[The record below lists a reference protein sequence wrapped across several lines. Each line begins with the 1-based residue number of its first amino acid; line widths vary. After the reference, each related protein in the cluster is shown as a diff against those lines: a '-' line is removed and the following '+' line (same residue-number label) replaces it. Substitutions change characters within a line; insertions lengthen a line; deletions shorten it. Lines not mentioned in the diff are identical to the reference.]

1 MTRSSIHALHPAK
14 SFLGNGPFPSIMHV
28 QYPEKIPERRPRRG
42 PRLKDMGPEK
52 ASSFIEGHPETAV
65 QLQKEAQLDG
75 SRDLQIKGPAKTLEE
90 RRSSLDAEID
100 SLTSIL
106 ADLESS
112 SPYKTRA
119 PQATGPVS
127 WTRDLLLRQA
137 VRNHHV
143 FPPPAMASLQ
153 GVEEENAAPH
163 KSDQYSQT
171 LVSLQQEAAAWLNPP
186 LAHAGSG
193 PGRSG
198 AGSWLFAISAPLS
211 NLVYRK
217 RRQEASAVNAPGAP
231 AASPGAPVTGYKR
244 MVIPT
249 QPPLTATKKST
260 PKPQASPASSPVA
273 APVAAPVPRVQ
284 QPASQPVPAS
294 YTTASTPSQATFNV
308 QVRAAQPGPQQ
319 HPTPV
324 QYAPTQPRGP
334 DFAYGPPQPGFSP
347 AHVGGHHEPHYG
359 GGAPA
364 YGGGNAWRAEPS
376 HHTAPP
382 HNQTYQ
388 PPALKKTPI
397 TDPPASLAPYGVG
410 PAGSH
415 KRRGGLPRH
424 ESPCHLDER
433 AEFTGAVPWCPQ
445 CQEGSQVP
453 PDPLLLL
460 ETSGLCPVR
469 SFGVGE
475 ECGVG
480 PLYVNVERPG
490 AGGLRHQGW
499 FCADWCQ
506 AGEGPGQ
513 PTARPDEELDR
524 LTRKMLYDMNNPPSE
539 EYFGQ
544 SPSLGPH
551 TSVEGMGQEWLC
563 VRAAFPPGR
572 CSSCGENV
580 VGEGTGCTAM
590 DQVFH
595 VDCFI
600 CMACSC
606 KLRGKPFY
614 AVDKKAYCEPCY
626 IFSYHIL
633 PASPLLTQTDPS
645 VQGLGVVFAV
655 ARALPSRRNSRRN
668 CSGFAAARIVL
679 LLNSKVH
686 TAERPGPRRTNVKS

>member
-1 MTRSSIHALHPAK
+1 MWSGQNDGDQHGHVTARMETSFPMGTASISVSQQQIPKKFAPVVAPKPKFNPYKQPGDPIHEGTGDYPPPPPPMMDAGTLPCAISSPLPPPVDD
-14 SFLGNGPFPSIMHV
+14 FGF
-28 QYPEKIPERRPRRG
+28 
-42 PRLKDMGPEK
+42 
-52 ASSFIEGHPETAV
+52 
-65 QLQKEAQLDG
+65 
-75 SRDLQIKGPAKTLEE
+75 QIKGPAKTLEE

-119 PQATGPVS
+119 PQ
-127 WTRDLLLRQA
+127 
-137 VRNHHV
+137 
-143 FPPPAMASLQ
+143 
-153 GVEEENAAPH
+153 
-163 KSDQYSQT
+163 
-171 LVSLQQEAAAWLNPP
+171 
-186 LAHAGSG
+186 
-193 PGRSG
+193 
-198 AGSWLFAISAPLS
+198 
-211 NLVYRK
+211 
-217 RRQEASAVNAPGAP
+217 NAPGAP

-273 APVAAPVPRVQ
+273 AP

-415 KRRGGLPRH
+415 K
-424 ESPCHLDER
+424 
-433 AEFTGAVPWCPQ
+433 
-445 CQEGSQVP
+445 
-453 PDPLLLL
+453 
-460 ETSGLCPVR
+460 
-469 SFGVGE
+469 
-475 ECGVG
+475 
-480 PLYVNVERPG
+480 
-490 AGGLRHQGW
+490 
-499 FCADWCQ
+499 
-506 AGEGPGQ
+506 GPGQ

-539 EYFGQ
+539 EYF
-544 SPSLGPH
+544 
-551 TSVEGMGQEWLC
+551 
-563 VRAAFPPGR
+563 GR

-626 IFSYHIL
+626 INTLETCNICSKPIMERILRATGKAYHPHCFTCVVCHRSLDGIPFTVDASNHIHCIEDFHKKFAPRCSVCKEPIM
-633 PASPLLTQTDPS
+633 PAPGQEET
-645 VQGLGVVFAV
+645 V
-655 ARALPSRRNSRRN
+655 
-668 CSGFAAARIVL
+668 RIVALDRDFHVQCYRCEDCGSL
-679 LLNSKVH
+679 LSEGDNQGCYPLDGHVLCKNCNSIRIQTL
-686 TAERPGPRRTNVKS
+686 TAKATTDL